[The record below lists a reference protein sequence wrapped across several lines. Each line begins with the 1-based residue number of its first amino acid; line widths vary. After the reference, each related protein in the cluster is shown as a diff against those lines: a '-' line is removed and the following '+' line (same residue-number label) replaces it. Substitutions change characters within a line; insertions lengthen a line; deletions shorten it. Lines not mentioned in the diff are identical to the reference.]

1 MKKIY
6 LISLLFS
13 LCFTQDRAY
22 IFNTGA
28 PESLKE
34 GHTISFQQSV
44 AEKLIVAND
53 YVLEAIAFWV
63 TMQSEEA
70 NLVISIREDDNGIP
84 GNLINN
90 LSTWDYSLE
99 ATNESGYNFIVTT
112 DLCIY
117 LDKDN
122 SYWLQID
129 AKDEITEATWAYSN
143 ASLYTYALNSDI
155 EPWTSYIGYAGAGIV
170 FAEQIF
176 EQPYSQGDV
185 NFDFIVNVVDIVSI
199 VAHIMDTSLLSDEAV
214 EYADLN
220 SDALINVVDLVSI
233 VSIILAEETPNPN
246 FIVEDINPAS
256 EYFGQSIGPSFF
268 NGQVSC
274 YYFGKQG

>member
-1 MKKIY
+1 MPCDTSRY
-6 LISLLFS
+6 
-13 LCFTQDRAY
+13 
-22 IFNTGA
+22 
-28 PESLKE
+28 E
-34 GHTISFQQSV
+34 
-44 AEKLIVAND
+44 
-53 YVLEAIAFWV
+53 
-63 TMQSEEA
+63 
-70 NLVISIREDDNGIP
+70 
-84 GNLINN
+84 
-90 LSTWDYSLE
+90 
-99 ATNESGYNFIVTT
+99 T

-117 LDKDN
+117 LDKSN

-256 EYFGQSIGPSFF
+256 EYFEQSIGPSFF